1 MEENKII
8 DYKYNLIEELNK
20 LNIDI
25 NNVSID
31 SFIELHKYF
40 KNLNLTDFIC
50 NIFINRFIEI
60 CKLKNIDIELFIDN
74 NDKYN
79 ERKYLK
85 IKTKEN
91 TYLYFAIFFHS
102 NYSDD
107 IYIDIYWCGNNIIEY
122 KNYYFEHNIDMN
134 TMQEGIKFFFE
145 CKYFEKKLS
154 NSIKVYLKKR
164 ADIREMKIIK
174 NKEYDFEE
182 MDITANDLAIW
193 FCKKINNE

>member
-74 NDKYN
+74 NDKYDK
-79 ERKYLK
+79 RKYLK
-85 IKTKEN
+85 IKTKEE

-102 NYSDD
+102 DYSDN
-107 IYIDIYWCGNNIIEY
+107 IYIDIYWCGNNVIEY

-134 TMQEGIKFFFE
+134 TMHEGIKFFFE

-154 NSIKVYLKKR
+154 NSIKVYLKKKI
-164 ADIREMKIIK
+164 DIREMKLHK
-174 NKEYDFEE
+174 KEYDFEE
-182 MDITANDLAIW
+182 MDIIANDLAQW
-193 FCKKINNE
+193 FCEKINLK

>member
-8 DYKYNLIEELNK
+8 DYKYNLIEELDK

-74 NDKYN
+74 NDKYDK
-79 ERKYLK
+79 RKYLK
-85 IKTKEN
+85 IKTKEE

-154 NSIKVYLKKR
+154 NSIKVYIKKKI
-164 ADIREMKIIK
+164 DIREMKLHD
-174 NKEYDFEE
+174 KEYDFEE
-182 MDITANDLAIW
+182 MDIIANDLATW
-193 FCKKINNE
+193 FCAKLI

>member
-74 NDKYN
+74 KSEYN

-85 IKTKEN
+85 IKTKED

-154 NSIKVYLKKR
+154 NSIKVYLKKKI
-164 ADIREMKIIK
+164 DIREMKLHK
-174 NKEYDFEE
+174 KEYDFEE
-182 MDITANDLAIW
+182 MDMIANDLAIW
-193 FCKKINNE
+193 FCEKINNE